1 MLLISYMIF
10 HLCAAHVV
18 KCFREIWYV
27 TEVELEQFHLTQCKK
42 KKGVDISSGGQQRA
56 RTTGSSEESSYL
68 LITSG
73 DVCSVSSATDCL
85 SLWLTASHSLF
96 FPPSFI
102 LLQCHLHTLW
112 ILMVFCH
119 IKGKRKKNNFSIF
132 TPGLNTTPWVDFT
145 PRWLTEPCLWS
156 FSHSL

>member
-18 KCFREIWYV
+18 KCFREIWHV
-27 TEVELEQFHLTQCKK
+27 TKVELEQFHLTQCKK

-73 DVCSVSSATDCL
+73 DVCCVSSATDSVFD
-85 SLWLTASHSLF
+85 SLLLTVSS
-96 FPPSFI
+96 PPLLLYCYSVTCTLCEYRWSFA
-102 LLQCHLHTLW
+102 TSKA
-112 ILMVFCH
+112 
-119 IKGKRKKNNFSIF
+119 KGKENNFSIF
-132 TPGLNTTPWVDFT
+132 TPGLNTTPSVNFT